1 MKLELEEEL
10 KQRNKELLI
19 LNTVVSTLNQYI
31 NLGELLEGSLEK
43 VLEIMS
49 IESGAMLLLNE
60 DQSQFVL
67 EVTKGFSPEFV
78 SKIAIIDA
86 NDSKVGQTICAG
98 NHLLLWEGDD
108 SKLASNDWL
117 TDEHLNSLC
126 FLPIKTKQKVYG
138 IMMCGHRYS
147 RFFSTRNMNILENIG
162 HQIAL
167 LVENALLY
175 REVKDSARRYQSL
188 IESVDVGILSFD
200 KDGKIFQCNRKA
212 EQLFDLSSGE
222 AIDRSFKDFMS
233 EKHAHLIDEITHNY
247 STSSGNDNGSDQ
259 TILECYKTNND
270 QEIPLE
276 VSYTIWGERG
286 KPNITATV
294 KDMRPY

>member
-19 LNTVVSTLNQYI
+19 LNTVVSSLNQYL

-49 IESGAMLLLNE
+49 IESGAMLLINE
-60 DQSQFVL
+60 DQTQFVL

-78 SKIAIIDA
+78 SKIALVDA
-86 NDSKVGQTICAG
+86 NESTVGQTICAG

-108 SKLASNDWL
+108 SRFASSDWL

-138 IMMCGHRYS
+138 MMMCGHRYS

-162 HQIAL
+162 QQVAL

-175 REVKDSARRYQSL
+175 KEVKDSERRYQNL

-200 KDGKIFQCNRKA
+200 KDGKIFQCNKKA
-212 EQLFDLSSGE
+212 EQLFDLSNGE
-222 AIDRSFKDFMS
+222 ALGRSFKDFMS
-233 EKHAHLIDEITHNY
+233 EKHSHLIDEIVNNY
-247 STSSGNDNGSDQ
+247 SMSSGNENGADS
-259 TILECYKTNND
+259 TILECRKTNND

-286 KPNITATV
+286 KPTITATV